1 MKMTGAEIV
10 VACLVEQG
18 VDTVF
23 GYPGGAILN
32 VYDALYK
39 HRDKITHYLSSHE
52 QGASHMADGYA
63 RATGKVGVCLA
74 TSGPGATNL
83 VTGIATAYMDSV
95 PLVAIT
101 CNVTLPLLGKD
112 SFQEVDIA
120 GISMPITKHG
130 YIVKDVKDLAA
141 TIRKAFRIATTGRP
155 GPVLVDIPK
164 DVTGAVTEYVAAS
177 PSAKRLKGE
186 GRRYSDSD
194 IDRVIEMIKASKR
207 PYLYVGGG
215 AVISGSSEELKTFV
229 NLIDAPVCDTLMG
242 KGAFDGHDPHY
253 TGMIGRHGTKTSN
266 LGVSKCDLLIAM
278 GARFTDR
285 VIGNPNKF
293 ATGAKIIHIDIDP
306 AEINKNIK
314 VHESIIGNLKEVLHD
329 LNAKLEQQHH
339 DEWMNQIAEM
349 KAKYPLF
356 YSKDRL
362 TCPMVI
368 EKLDKL
374 TKGDA
379 IIVTDVGQHQM
390 WAAQYYTFSKPRTL
404 LTSGG
409 LGTMGYG
416 LGAAIGAKVAFP
428 KRQVI
433 NIAGDGCFRMN
444 MNELATASRYNIP
457 IVEIV
462 IDNRVLGMVRQ
473 WQTLYYGERYSATV
487 IEDKVDYC
495 KVAEGL
501 GCMAIRV
508 TEPSEVEP
516 ALKKA
521 LSSGVP
527 TVIDVVI
534 EEDDKVFPMV
544 SPGAPIEKAFDA
556 SDLEAMSHN

>member
-1 MKMTGAEIV
+1 M
-10 VACLVEQG
+10 
-18 VDTVF
+18 
-23 GYPGGAILN
+23 
-32 VYDALYK
+32 
-39 HRDKITHYLSSHE
+39 
-52 QGASHMADGYA
+52 
-63 RATGKVGVCLA
+63 
-74 TSGPGATNL
+74 
-83 VTGIATAYMDSV
+83 
-95 PLVAIT
+95 
-101 CNVTLPLLGKD
+101 
-112 SFQEVDIA
+112 
-120 GISMPITKHG
+120 
-130 YIVKDVKDLAA
+130 
-141 TIRKAFRIATTGRP
+141 
-155 GPVLVDIPK
+155 
-164 DVTGAVTEYVAAS
+164 
-177 PSAKRLKGE
+177 
-186 GRRYSDSD
+186 
-194 IDRVIEMIKASKR
+194 
-207 PYLYVGGG
+207 
-215 AVISGSSEELKTFV
+215 
-229 NLIDAPVCDTLMG
+229 
-242 KGAFDGHDPHY
+242 
-253 TGMIGRHGTKTSN
+253 
-266 LGVSKCDLLIAM
+266 
-278 GARFTDR
+278 
-285 VIGNPNKF
+285 
-293 ATGAKIIHIDIDP
+293 
-306 AEINKNIK
+306 
-314 VHESIIGNLKEVLHD
+314 HESIIGNLKEVLHD